1 MTIAYNWTVEQLRCL
16 PQSEGQTKVVT
27 EAHWRCTATQEQDGK
42 SYSSTNYGACSFTYK
57 GGDFIDY
64 DSLTLDDVLSWIW
77 ASNVEK
83 TEIESRLSLNIADLV
98 NPPIITPPLPW
109 SQA

>member
-1 MTIAYNWTVEQLRCL
+1 
-16 PQSEGQTKVVT
+16 VT
-27 EAHWRCTATQEQDGK
+27 EAHWRCTATQKQDDQ
-42 SYSSTNYGACSFTYK
+42 SYSSTNYGSCSFTYK

-77 ASNVEK
+77 ASGVEK

>member
-1 MTIAYNWTVEQLRCL
+1 MAIVYNWNV
-16 PQSEGQTKVVT
+16 SQTNYET
-27 EAHWRCTATQEQDGK
+27 ANGFITTAHWQCNAVDGK
-42 SYSSTNYGACSFTYK
+42 YSTSTYSTCSWENGTPTIPYA
-57 GGDFIDY
+57 DV
-64 DSLTLDDVLSWIW
+64 TMQEVLDWIW
-77 ASNVEK
+77 ASGVEK